1 MSFSEY
7 IYRGFA
13 FLFGLVTLA
22 YFTWR
27 DYFDDSKLPGTEAE
41 QKKLLHGAQHK
52 LWSLEDTNGLPGLRH
67 NFLTLADGLKLHC
80 VSNIRQTPARQ
91 LIVFV
96 HGFPDSWHIYYR
108 FLTSQALQAS
118 DAQLVAIDLPGYGG
132 SDDLSHYGPDE
143 VLTAVAEGIKQL
155 KALYLGGNKPF
166 CVLVGHD
173 WGGFISLRIAAE
185 TKGLIDRLVAIN
197 IGHMPVIKYN
207 ARLAAKRC
215 NDHLAAWSRNHLK
228 FSNAAAAWRMLA
240 PLRTQLLMSCY
251 IFEFNLPLWLL
262 KGIGLRSMKFILDNV
277 HGVVHHR
284 PANASSP
291 DDSLAHLVAESRA
304 ASFGPS
310 SAECPMHSDK
320 TTTYGSSVLA
330 RSFTEYPGD
339 WLQRVRLYRDGLS
352 TGKWTLGAE
361 LQPYKPSAGSDWQN
375 FECPV
380 TVIFGLKDHALD
392 PQIVLDGHERHFHGR
407 AAISESSDSLKAD
420 ASHIVRLKNC
430 AHWSLL
436 EDTGAQAV
444 ERTLLWSL
452 REHSSS
458 SGGLEEALQ
467 RVSANEVIVETYA

>member
-1 MSFSEY
+1 MSLSEY
-7 IYRGFA
+7 IYRGFVV
-13 FLFGLVTLA
+13 LYGIITLA

-27 DYFDDSKLPGTEAE
+27 DYFDDGKLPGTEAE
-41 QKKLLHGAQHK
+41 QKKLLQGAQHK
-52 LWSLEDTNGLPGLRH
+52 IWSLEDTAALPGLRH
-67 NFLTLADGLKLHC
+67 NFLTLANGLKLHY

-108 FLTSQALQAS
+108 FLTSESLQAS

-132 SDDLSHYGPDE
+132 SDGLSHYGPNE
-143 VLTAVAEGIKQL
+143 VLNAVAEGIKQL
-155 KALYLGGNKPF
+155 KVLYLGDNKPF

-197 IGHMPVIKYN
+197 IGHMPVIKHN
-207 ARLAAKRC
+207 ASIAAKRC
-215 NDHLAAWSRNHLK
+215 NDHLVAWSRNPLK

-262 KGIGLRSMKFILDNV
+262 RAIWLQSMKFILDNV

-284 PANASSP
+284 PANGSGV
-291 DDSLAHLVAESRA
+291 DGSLAHLVAESRA

-310 SAECPMHSDK
+310 SEECPTHIDK

-339 WLQRVRLYRDGLS
+339 WLQRIRLYRDGLS
-352 TGKWTLGAE
+352 TSRWTLDAE
-361 LQPYKPSAGSDWQN
+361 LQTYKPSAQSDWHD

-380 TVIFGLKDHALD
+380 TMIFGLKDHALD

-407 AAISESSDSLKAD
+407 TAVRESGESSNAD
-420 ASHIVRLKNC
+420 ASHIVRLKKC

-436 EDTGAQAV
+436 EDTGAQTL

-452 REHSSS
+452 RGSTSST
-458 SGGLEEALQ
+458 GGLEEALQ
-467 RVSANEVIVETYA
+467 RVSSNEVVVETYF

>member
-1 MSFSEY
+1 MSLSEY
-7 IYRGFA
+7 IYRGCA
-13 FLFGLVTLA
+13 FLYGLSTLA

-41 QKKLLHGAQHK
+41 QKKLLQGAQHK
-52 LWSLEDTNGLPGLRH
+52 VWSLEDTAALPGLRH
-67 NFLTLADGLKLHC
+67 NFLTLVNGLKLHY
-80 VSNIRQTPARQ
+80 VSNVRQTPARQ

-108 FLTSQALQAS
+108 FLTSESLQAS

-132 SDDLSHYGPDE
+132 SDDLSHYGPNE
-143 VLTAVAEGIKQL
+143 VLNAVAEGIKQL
-155 KALYLGGNKPF
+155 KVLYLGDNKPF

-207 ARLAAKRC
+207 
-215 NDHLAAWSRNHLK
+215 
-228 FSNAAAAWRMLA
+228 
-240 PLRTQLLMSCY
+240 

-262 KGIGLRSMKFILDNV
+262 RAIWLRSIKFILDNV

-284 PANASSP
+284 PANGSGV

-310 SAECPMHSDK
+310 SEECPTHSDK

-339 WLQRVRLYRDGLS
+339 WLRRIRLYRDGLS
-352 TGKWTLGAE
+352 TGRWTLDAE
-361 LQPYKPSAGSDWQN
+361 LQTYKPSARSDWQD

-380 TVIFGLKDHALD
+380 TMIFGLKDHALD
-392 PQIVLDGHERHFHGR
+392 PQIVLNGHERHFHGQTAVR
-407 AAISESSDSLKAD
+407 ESGESSNAD
-420 ASHIVRLKNC
+420 ASHIVRLKKC

-436 EDTGAQAV
+436 EDTGAQTL

-452 REHSSS
+452 RGSTSSA
-458 SGGLEEALQ
+458 GGLEEALQ
-467 RVSANEVIVETYA
+467 RVSADEVIVDTYS